1 VVAVVGATAELRVSR
16 QADVAGV
23 RDHSRERRRDRV
35 GRFTVVSVN
44 AGLRR
49 VMTLR
54 ADPVKI
60 DWAVAALFTVTTQQ
74 AIWVADDGA
83 GHRLGAAALA
93 LAITVPVAVRRRWPT
108 LVGTAVPVLS
118 AIDSFVFDGTSIGYP
133 LANFF
138 ALYALAVWSSTRR
151 FIAGVAAVVVLVLGA
166 AVPAGTV
173 AGSAQYLAVVVVV
186 MLFVR
191 RVVGGRER
199 RAALAERERD
209 VTAREAVLDERA
221 RIAREL
227 HDAIAHNVS
236 MMVLQAGA
244 ERRVLDGHED
254 STREVLEGIERS
266 GRSALTEMRRLVG
279 MLRSDRSEPLA
290 PQPGIHDLPV
300 LVSQLREAGLPIDLT
315 VDGSPPGLPV
325 GIELSA
331 YRIVQEALTNVL
343 KHAGDSHATV
353 RVRYSPDSLEL
364 EISDD
369 GRGRSN
375 ANISGGHGLVG
386 MRERVAL
393 YGGQFSAGRRPNGG
407 FAVRVLLPVR

>member
-1 VVAVVGATAELRVSR
+1 MTPRSGGAVYRSFVRTWWRRLVGLQV
-16 QADVAGV
+16 
-23 RDHSRERRRDRV
+23 
-35 GRFTVVSVN
+35 
-44 AGLRR
+44 
-49 VMTLR
+49 
-54 ADPVKI
+54 DPAKM
-60 DWAVAALFTVTTQQ
+60 DWAVAALFTLTTQL
-74 AIWVADDGA
+74 AIWTADDGA
-83 GHRLGAAALA
+83 GDRLGATVLA

-108 LVGTAVPVLS
+108 LVGTAVPALS
-118 AIDSFVFDGTSIGYP
+118 AIDNFAFNGTSIGYP

-138 ALYALAVWSSTRR
+138 ALYALAVWSSTRG
-151 FIAGVAAVVVLVLGA
+151 FIAGVLTLVMVVLGA

-173 AGSAQYLAVVVVV
+173 AGSAEYLAVVVIV

-191 RVVGGRER
+191 RVVGDRER

-209 VTAREAVLDERA
+209 VASREAVLEERA

-227 HDAIAHNVS
+227 HDVIAHNVS

-244 ERRVLDGHED
+244 ERRVLEGQGN

-290 PQPGIHDLPV
+290 PQPGIQDLPI
-300 LVSQLREAGLPIDLT
+300 LITQLREAGLPVDLS
-315 VDGSPPGLPV
+315 VDGSSSTLPV

-353 RVRYSPDSLEL
+353 RVLYGPDSLKL

-375 ANISGGHGLVG
+375 TAIGGGHGLVG

-407 FAVRVLLPVR
+407 YAVRVLLPVR

>member
-1 VVAVVGATAELRVSR
+1 MMSSGCDAVTFTTVGARWGPLERLRSDPVT
-16 QADVAGV
+16 V
-23 RDHSRERRRDRV
+23 DRV
-35 GRFTVVSVN
+35 LAAWFTL
-44 AGLRR
+44 A
-49 VMTLR
+49 
-54 ADPVKI
+54 
-60 DWAVAALFTVTTQQ
+60 TQQ
-74 AIWVADDGA
+74 AIWLADDGA
-83 GHRLGAAALA
+83 GHRPAAAALA
-93 LAITVPVAVRRRWPT
+93 LAITVPVAERRRWPT

-118 AIDSFVFDGTSIGYP
+118 AVQSFVIGGTSIGYP

-138 ALYALAVWSSTRR
+138 ALYALALWSSTRR
-151 FIAGVAAVVVLVLGA
+151 FVAGVTTLVVVVLGA
-166 AVPAGTV
+166 ALAAGAV
-173 AGSAQYLAVVVVV
+173 AGSARYLAVVVIV

-191 RVVGGRER
+191 RVVGDRDR

-209 VTAREAVLDERA
+209 VASREAVLEERA

-244 ERRVLDGHED
+244 ERRLLAADDG

-279 MLRSDRSEPLA
+279 MLRSDRADPLA
-290 PQPGIHDLPV
+290 PQPGIQDLPI
-300 LVSQLREAGLPIDLT
+300 LVTQLREAGLPVDLA
-315 VDGSPPGLPV
+315 VDGSPHGLPV

-343 KHAGDSHATV
+343 KHAADSHATV
-353 RVRYSPDSLEL
+353 RVRYGADSLEL

-369 GRGRSN
+369 GRGRSADAVN
-375 ANISGGHGLVG
+375 GGHGLVG

>member
-1 VVAVVGATAELRVSR
+1 
-16 QADVAGV
+16 
-23 RDHSRERRRDRV
+23 
-35 GRFTVVSVN
+35 
-44 AGLRR
+44 
-49 VMTLR
+49 
-54 ADPVKI
+54 
-60 DWAVAALFTVTTQQ
+60 
-74 AIWVADDGA
+74 
-83 GHRLGAAALA
+83 
-93 LAITVPVAVRRRWPT
+93 
-108 LVGTAVPVLS
+108 
-118 AIDSFVFDGTSIGYP
+118 
-133 LANFF
+133 
-138 ALYALAVWSSTRR
+138 
-151 FIAGVAAVVVLVLGA
+151 
-166 AVPAGTV
+166 
-173 AGSAQYLAVVVVV
+173 
-186 MLFVR
+186 
-191 RVVGGRER
+191 
-199 RAALAERERD
+199 
-209 VTAREAVLDERA
+209 
-221 RIAREL
+221 
-227 HDAIAHNVS
+227 
-236 MMVLQAGA
+236 
-244 ERRVLDGHED
+244 
-254 STREVLEGIERS
+254 LEGIERS